1 MMLAF
6 LYCSQ
11 MCLTQTSNSNNQTE
25 LIGLWTQPRMTPT
38 SSMSSSSDFL
48 PLPSTLLSFPV
59 RACRAT
65 IASARLPLPS
75 YDVWNAPHFNR
86 QRSPVRP
93 VVAHAEESRSDAL
106 SRLVSAHVHIEH
118 TIRHGTSYWAS
129 RGRVSESLRAGSQE
143 YVRLSNIA
151 VDRLP
156 STVRSRPSVP
166 SYVSSDAQYGPY
178 QCAGAMGC
186 SIFTVFDMRRTYTKT
201 AGCLTQK
208 RYRRIPYCNG
218 RTTYLYALLSLFDFI
233 LQTIFSFQPTPFS
246 HCLLLLCHSPIFLS
260 IALLQPWSSPYLRST
275 AGSVLP
281 LPWMPMWL
289 LSPRG

>member
-1 MMLAF
+1 
-6 LYCSQ
+6 
-11 MCLTQTSNSNNQTE
+11 
-25 LIGLWTQPRMTPT
+25 MTLSSTPLLPPT
-38 SSMSSSSDFL
+38 SSMSSSSAL
-48 PLPSTLLSFPV
+48 SSTPILATVLPSPFYV

-86 QRSPVRP
+86 HRSPVRP

-143 YVRLSNIA
+143 YVRLSHIA
-151 VDRLP
+151 GDRFP
-156 STVRSRPSVP
+156 STVRSTPSVP
-166 SYVSSDAQYGPY
+166 SYVGSDAQYRPY
-178 QCAGAMGC
+178 QCAGAIGC

-208 RYRRIPYCNG
+208 RYRRIAYCNG
-218 RTTYLYALLSLFDFI
+218 RTTYLNALLSLLDFI
-233 LQTIFSFQPTPFS
+233 LQTIFSLQPTLFS
-246 HCLLLLCHSPIFLS
+246 HCLVLLCHYPFLLS
-260 IALLQPWSSPYLRST
+260 ITLLPPWSSPYLRST

-289 LSPRG
+289 LNPRG

>member
-1 MMLAF
+1 MRIDDVGVSILFSDVSDPNLKLEQPNRTYWTLDPATNDAHLLHVFVLRLSPTPILA
-6 LYCSQ
+6 
-11 MCLTQTSNSNNQTE
+11 TV
-25 LIGLWTQPRMTPT
+25 
-38 SSMSSSSDFL
+38 
-48 PLPSTLLSFPV
+48 LPSPFCV

-75 YDVWNAPHFNR
+75 YEVWNAPHFNR
-86 QRSPVRP
+86 HRSPVRP

-166 SYVSSDAQYGPY
+166 SYV
-178 QCAGAMGC
+178 
-186 SIFTVFDMRRTYTKT
+186 R
-201 AGCLTQK
+201 
-208 RYRRIPYCNG
+208 
-218 RTTYLYALLSLFDFI
+218 
-233 LQTIFSFQPTPFS
+233 
-246 HCLLLLCHSPIFLS
+246 
-260 IALLQPWSSPYLRST
+260 
-275 AGSVLP
+275 
-281 LPWMPMWL
+281 
-289 LSPRG
+289 